1 MSGSPLYERVESV
14 LVGDIADGSL
24 PPDAQ
29 LPSEDGLVARF
40 KVSRTTVRKAIQNL
54 VERGLVEVRRGKGT
68 FVTQPKITQ
77 ELTEL
82 TGFVEDMQA
91 LGRTPTA
98 RLLDRRVVAADQ
110 VVARHLALAPG
121 TLVVRLQRVRLADG
135 VAISF
140 DETYLPRELGEKV
153 AENDLEAEPVF
164 ALLEIKYDTP
174 LVEAEYKLEA
184 VAADPV
190 AAHALQVSA
199 GSPIFLIE
207 RTSYT
212 TGNRPVDYERLHYRG
227 DLIRFVTRLAR
238 RPRGPGAR
246 VTAHERTQ
254 SAAAATD
261 PCPAGASPFDDS
273 YYGDRVDGAPNR
285 FPRRGLGGNR

>member
-1 MSGSPLYERVESV
+1 MSRSPLYERVETV
-14 LVGDIADGSL
+14 LAGDIADGSL
-24 PPDAQ
+24 PPETQ
-29 LPSEDGLVARF
+29 LPSEDGLIERF

-98 RLLDRRVVAADQ
+98 RLLDKRIVPADE
-110 VVARHLALAPG
+110 AIAHHLALAPG

-135 VAISF
+135 VAMSF
-140 DETYLPRELGEKV
+140 DETYLLRDLGEKV

-164 ALLEIKYDTP
+164 ALLEGKYGTP
-174 LVEAEYKLEA
+174 LVGAEYKLEA
-184 VAADPV
+184 TAADPV
-190 AAHALQVSA
+190 AAKALQVPA

-238 RPRGPGAR
+238 RPRGSTPTGGA
-246 VTAHERTQ
+246 
-254 SAAAATD
+254 
-261 PCPAGASPFDDS
+261 
-273 YYGDRVDGAPNR
+273 
-285 FPRRGLGGNR
+285 

>member
-1 MSGSPLYERVESV
+1 MSRSPLYERVESV
-14 LVGDIADGSL
+14 LAGDIADGSL
-24 PPDAQ
+24 PPETQ
-29 LPSEDGLVARF
+29 LPPEDGLVERF

-98 RLLDRRVVAADQ
+98 RLLDKRIVAADEA
-110 VVARHLALAPG
+110 VAHHLALAPG
-121 TLVVRLQRVRLADG
+121 TLVVRLRRVRLADG
-135 VAISF
+135 VAMSL
-140 DETYLPRELGEKV
+140 DETYLPRDLGEKI
-153 AENDLEAEPVF
+153 AEDLEAEPVF
-164 ALLEIKYDTP
+164 TLLEDKYGTL

-184 VAADPV
+184 AAADPV
-190 AAHALQVSA
+190 SAQALQIPP

-207 RTSYT
+207 RSSYA
-212 TGNRPVDYERLHYRG
+212 TGNRSVDYERLHYRG

-238 RPRGPGAR
+238 RPR
-246 VTAHERTQ
+246 
-254 SAAAATD
+254 
-261 PCPAGASPFDDS
+261 ASTPT
-273 YYGDRVDGAPNR
+273 
-285 FPRRGLGGNR
+285 